1 MRSKY
6 GRTNIFFPLRL
17 RRTTDKEKMTLKK
30 RALSALNKALSDV
43 RSGKSE
49 LRGKRAEKMAEEM
62 ETAME
67 KAKRVEEQEDDDA
80 SEETEKKNQ
89 VLDVLKNKTCCILF
103 VHFEHWHMLQ
113 IQHFFTRWPTTNA
126 TNITLKNPLHGV
138 ALTSN
143 FVSQLGLG
151 IPACLRIDDD
161 PHPFF
166 PSARNCFE
174 VVHAVGRGRH
184 VLATRDIPAGTP
196 LLLEEPVA
204 AAMDKREFGS
214 HCHHCFRLIQV
225 RNALS
230 QKYHFKY
237 IVLEKSAREFPL
249 LSFLFLE

>member
-1 MRSKY
+1 M
-6 GRTNIFFPLRL
+6 
-17 RRTTDKEKMTLKK
+17 RRTSDKEKITLKK

-67 KAKRVEEQEDDDA
+67 KAKRVEEQKDKNKDDDV

-89 VLDVLKNKTCCILF
+89 VGAGYAEKYNLGCTFTPEPTYLRSINYGLFLKNKKTYKYKKIHSPCRLVIFCSR
-103 VHFEHWHMLQ
+103 Q
-113 IQHFFTRWPTTNA
+113 FF
-126 TNITLKNPLHGV
+126 
-138 ALTSN
+138 
-143 FVSQLGLG
+143 FQLGFG
-151 IPACLRIDDD
+151 IPACLRVDDD

-204 AAMDKREFGS
+204 AAMDRREFGS

-225 RNALS
+225 LETNMK
-230 QKYHFKY
+230 KYSFKC
-237 IVLEKSAREFPL
+237 ILHWKNLRG
-249 LSFLFLE
+249 SFRCCCRSRCWSSCCRY